1 MIRGRSNGIKVKTQK
16 QKKVKAGKVTAQGVL
31 VPTKEDIEAG
41 KIEPRG
47 RNRGRGR

>member
-1 MIRGRSNGIKVKTQK
+1 MRVVKE
-16 QKKVKAGKVTAQGVL
+16 KKVKAGKITPQGVV
-31 VPTKEDIEAG
+31 VPTKADIKAG

>member
-1 MIRGRSNGIKVKTQK
+1 MKVAKE
-16 QKKVKAGKVTAQGVL
+16 KKVKAGKVTAQGML

>member
-1 MIRGRSNGIKVKTQK
+1 MLRGRSNGIKVKTQK
-16 QKKVKAGKVTAQGVL
+16 QKKVKAGKVTAQGYT
-31 VPTKEDIEAG
+31 VPTKADIKAG

>member
-1 MIRGRSNGIKVKTQK
+1 MKVVKE
-16 QKKVKAGKVTAQGVL
+16 KKVKRGNITPQGQT
-31 VPTKEDIEAG
+31 VPTKADIKAG

>member
-1 MIRGRSNGIKVKTQK
+1 MKVVKE
-16 QKKVKAGKVTAQGVL
+16 KKVKRGGVTPQGQT
-31 VPTKEDIEAG
+31 VPTKADIKAG